1 MAKKKFDYL
10 PILGIAVA
18 GAAGFFIYRYVKNKK
33 TPPSPEPTPEPTPE
47 EPKSKPKAQP
57 KGVSAATST
66 QKKQLQDLLISLYSK
81 YTDNKIVDTKYTASE
96 AAGGW
101 GRISEGAL
109 RLALSASTGENAY
122 TTPLDSSNAARYIKA
137 VTAVNADR
145 ANQLKT
151 QQTKQTEKSTQVKSA
166 KEIIKL
172 LDTGNYKAALLVDVT
187 SPAIQFDAVKQT
199 YITLGNTKKFSKGT
213 RFFKGDFVAR
223 GDGSLLYKSGLI
235 RYPINPNNLLTS
247 TK

>member
-18 GAAGFFIYRYVKNKK
+18 SAAGFFIYKYVKKK
-33 TPPSPEPTPEPTPE
+33 KPPTPTPEPTPD
-47 EPKSKPKAQP
+47 EPKTTPKAQP

-66 QKKQLQDLLISLYSK
+66 QKKQLQDLLVSLYSK
-81 YTDNKIVDTKYTASE
+81 YTDNKIIDTRYTASE

-101 GRISEGAL
+101 GNKSEGAL
-109 RLALSASTGENAY
+109 RLALSASTGNSAY
-122 TTPLDSSNAARYIKA
+122 TDALNASNAQRYIDA
-137 VTAVNADR
+137 VTKLNTLR
-145 ANQLKT
+145 ATELKN
-151 QQTKQTEKSTQVKSA
+151 QQTKQTDKATQLKSA
-166 KEIIKL
+166 AEIIKL

-187 SPAIQFDAVKQT
+187 SPAIQFDAVKKT
-199 YITLGNTKKFSKGT
+199 YITLGSTRKFSKGT

-223 GDGSLLYKSGLI
+223 GDGSLLYQSGLV

-247 TK
+247 VK